1 MNSYGLGGKVAVVT
15 GGASGIGRACAH
27 VLARSGADISVWD
40 LDQDAIDVV
49 LQELEAFEC
58 RAHGAVVDVSD
69 SSAVDAAMDDVIDK
83 LGHVSVVVANAG
95 IGGEQA
101 SCSDYTD
108 EGRHRVISVNLDG
121 VFLVPAGR
129 DPCDEGRWT
138 GRVGHQHGLD
148 PRSRRLRELQRLCRC

>member
-49 LQELEAFEC
+49 LQELERFEC
-58 RAHGAVVDVSD
+58 RTHGAVVDVSD
-69 SSAVDAAMDDVIDK
+69 SSAVDAAMDQVIDK

-101 SCSDYTD
+101 PSGDYTAELTFGMVQPGQEALD
-108 EGRHRVISVNLDG
+108 AVQAQAHPEPAPTADGRHR
-121 VFLVPAGR
+121 
-129 DPCDEGRWT
+129 
-138 GRVGHQHGLD
+138 GRVGEGRGQ
-148 PRSRRLRELQRLCRC
+148 SASSS